1 MLELADAV
9 EGSVIRLGAEALVKE
24 AFWRGVKL
32 VIKQRLPKR
41 YRSPYMDSRIRRS
54 RTLHEA
60 RTIKVLSEK
69 GVPVPLVLFL
79 DLKNY
84 AIYMQRIM
92 GFELR
97 LVSNPLE
104 YAASLGQA
112 VGLMHKHDISHGDL
126 TLSNI
131 IVDGRG
137 GLWLV
142 DFGLSMFN
150 ADLEEKAVDIH
161 LLERSAANSF
171 PNIVK
176 NFMEAFFEGYKQVVG
191 EDFLRQIVNKVY
203 EIRSRGRY
211 VER

>member
-1 MLELADAV
+1 MLELADVV
-9 EGSVIRLGAEALVKE
+9 EGGVIRVGAEAVVKE
-24 AFWRGVKL
+24 AYWRGVKL
-32 VIKQRLPKR
+32 VMKHRLPKR
-41 YRSPYMDSRIRRS
+41 YRSPYIDSRIRRS
-54 RTLHEA
+54 RTIHEA
-60 RTIKVLSEK
+60 RTIKTLSEK
-69 GVPVPLVLFL
+69 GVPVPLVIFL

-84 AIYMQRIM
+84 AIYMQRIL
-92 GFELR
+92 GRELR
-97 LVSNPLE
+97 LHPHPLD
-104 YAASLGQA
+104 YTARLGRA

-131 IVDGRG
+131 LVDGSG

-171 PNIVK
+171 PNIVG
-176 NFMEAFFEGYKQVVG
+176 NFMTSFMEGYGEVVG
-191 EDFLRQIVNKVY
+191 EEFVHKVVDKVG

>member
-1 MLELADAV
+1 
-9 EGSVIRLGAEALVKE
+9 
-24 AFWRGVKL
+24 L
-32 VIKQRLPKR
+32 VI
-41 YRSPYMDSRIRRS
+41 
-54 RTLHEA
+54 
-60 RTIKVLSEK
+60 
-69 GVPVPLVLFL
+69 FL

-92 GFELR
+92 GQELR
-97 LVSNPLE
+97 LIPNPLN
-104 YAASLGQA
+104 YTARLGRA

-131 IVDGRG
+131 LVDGSG

-171 PNIVK
+171 PNIVGD
-176 NFMEAFFEGYKQVVG
+176 FMESFMEGYKEVVG
-191 EDFLRQIVNKVY
+191 EEFVSTKSSTRLV
-203 EIRSRGRY
+203 SRGRY